1 VVAMKETVRVRARH
15 GTRIATSRRSV
26 RSSAGSAVFA
36 VRGAPKMLAFVLMKT
51 PALLLTSVLLTAC
64 ATTEAPRPPA
74 SPAAASSSPS
84 SANSTET
91 HAKSGTQFTDAAT
104 TPLSDLNLV
113 RADIPPVL
121 AEAQKGAYLVPLK
134 ASCDVFA
141 ANVLA
146 LDEVLGPD
154 LDAPVAASDAG
165 LLERG
170 ADVLGNAAVGAFR
183 SAAEGV
189 IPFRSWVRKLTGAE
203 RYSREVA
210 AAIAAGTVRRAFLK
224 GLGQAQGCSAPA
236 APRRPTPEAK

>member
-1 VVAMKETVRVRARH
+1 MVAMKETVRVCARH
-15 GTRIATSRRSV
+15 GTRIATSRRSA

-36 VRGAPKMLAFVLMKT
+36 VRGALKMLAFVLMKT

-74 SPAAASSSPS
+74 SPASSSSSSP
-84 SANSTET
+84 ANSTET

>member
-1 VVAMKETVRVRARH
+1 MVAMKETVRVRARH

-36 VRGAPKMLAFVLMKT
+36 VRGALKMLAFVLMKT

-74 SPAAASSSPS
+74 SPEASSSS
-84 SANSTET
+84 SPAKSTET